1 MSGFT
6 IKTGNDILGPGGLEV
21 DMALATPEQSKLA
34 FERAARDAKTDD
46 ERIELGYR
54 YLAEML
60 RGPEPVEDEEEEV
73 VTKTVKKKAPAKAQA
88 KETPVANAPA
98 TGVTEAL
105 LAKLVD
111 KLDKL
116 TAQTEAEVE
125 IEREPAS
132 EPEPVKTQAATFSQD
147 DVLKALRT
155 GFDTLGIPDL
165 GPEPEKP
172 QHKVTFDLGL
182 AGKITSWYHWVSQQ
196 DQGLFLVYDT
206 RFEYGTVYEPPN
218 LGKDTVIRVTHSS
231 GNEYYVHSLGF
242 TNNFGVFSIVNL
254 VLANKPQIVDMSESE
269 MVRYD

>member
-60 RGPEPVEDEEEEV
+60 RGPEPEEEEEEV
-73 VTKTVKKKAPAKAQA
+73 VTKTVKKKAPAKATPV
-88 KETPVANAPA
+88 KETKVADPP
-98 TGVTEAL
+98 TPDITQGL
-105 LAKLVD
+105 LLSLIE
-111 KLDKL
+111 KLDNL
-116 TAQTEAEVE
+116 VAVPDPRIEEAVE
-125 IEREPAS
+125 P
-132 EPEPVKTQAATFSQD
+132 EPEPVTTRAATFTQD

-182 AGKITSWYHWVSQQ
+182 AGKITSWYHWVNQQ